1 MAKQPNSVSSGG
13 ESFMVKLATFIVDKR
28 NLFFLITIILVIF
41 SMFSRGWVEVENDLT
56 FYLPEDSETKKA
68 LNVMEGEFT
77 TYGTAEVMVANISY
91 ADAESMLDDLKEIR
105 GVQSIS
111 FDDTT
116 DHYNNAS
123 ALFSI
128 TFDYDETDD
137 ACMESLDKVKE
148 YLSGQDVY
156 VKTDLGNAQAET
168 IEREINM
175 IMVYVAVVIVAVL
188 LFTSETF
195 GEVPVLILTFGVGL
209 IVNQGTNYL
218 LGKISFVSNS
228 VTSILQLGLSIDYAI
243 IFCNRFKEEHKTLP
257 IREAVIL
264 ALSKAIPEIGA
275 SSLTTIGGLV
285 AMLFMQ
291 FKLGPDMAICLI
303 KSIGFALLSAFVVM
317 PGLLMLFGPL
327 IDRTGH
333 KSFVP
338 KIPFV
343 GAYDYAT
350 RHIVPIIFVVVLF
363 FAFRLSNNCP
373 YAYGYSV
380 LTTPKLNETQIAKNM
395 IEDNFSSSNMMALV
409 VPKGDYE
416 KEAQLLKELE
426 SYDEVDY
433 TMGLANVD
441 ALDGYKLADKL
452 TPRQFAELAGL
463 DYEAAQVVYAA
474 YAAENESYGELVG
487 NIATYKVPLIDMFLY
502 VCDKVDSGIVTL
514 SDEQTDMLHEAQVQM
529 QSARNQLQGDTYSR
543 MLIYLTLPVSG
554 DETYKFTDKILEIAR
569 SYYPDEDVYLAGDS
583 TNEYDFEK
591 SFAVDN
597 TVVSIVSVLIVLV
610 VLLFKL
616 ILGDFG
622 PAGSN
627 KSYPVPDIRGK
638 TVEEA
643 QEMEG
648 VKDIFLIEV
657 QGTRTTEEYQPGQI
671 VEQDPAAGRT
681 RKSNLVIQVY
691 VAAEPEKVPMKDLV
705 GMEYRQA
712 RVLLTDM
719 GLDLKIT
726 TETVSSDKY
735 GADAVI
741 ETVPV
746 ADEPLVAGQTVILRV
761 STGPETVTVPT
772 FTGQDIANAV
782 QNAQDLGLTVGE
794 ITYDTFSF
802 APQGQVIEQ
811 SIKPT
816 NEVPGG
822 TKISFTVS
830 GQKNSDDATAARVVE
845 FTMPS
850 DMEGMIK
857 VEFEQDSVTL
867 DSQYINAS
875 MGTVTYTF
883 TGKTG
888 TSSNVCAVFTSMN
901 TGATKVSA
909 IQEIRF

>member
-1 MAKQPNSVSSGG
+1 MAKQAKNVSSGG
-13 ESFMVKLATFIVDKR
+13 ESFMIKLSTFIVDKR
-28 NLFFLITIILVIF
+28 NLVFLITIILVIF

-68 LNVMEGEFT
+68 LNVMDGEFT
-77 TYGTAEVMVANISY
+77 TYGTAEVMVANVSY
-91 ADAESMLDDLKEIR
+91 ADAEAMCDDLKEIK

-111 FDDTT
+111 FDDTS

-123 ALFSI
+123 ALYSI

-137 ACMESLDKVKE
+137 ACLESLDKVKA
-148 YLSGQDVY
+148 YLDGQDVY
-156 VKTDLGNAQAET
+156 VKTNLGNTQAET
-168 IEREINM
+168 IEHEINVIM
-175 IMVYVAVVIVAVL
+175 IYVAIVIVAVL
-188 LFTSETF
+188 LFTSETY
-195 GEVPVLILTFGVGL
+195 GEVPVLILTFGIGL
-209 IVNQGTNYL
+209 IINQGTNYL

-243 IFCNRFKEEHKTLP
+243 IFCNRFKDEHKRLP
-257 IREAVIL
+257 IRESVIL

-275 SSLTTIGGLV
+275 SSLTTVGGLV

-303 KSIGFALLSAFVVM
+303 KSIAFALLSAFLVM

-327 IDRTGH
+327 IDKTGH

-350 RHIVPIIFVVVLF
+350 RHIVPIVFAVVLF

-380 LTTPKLNETQIAKNM
+380 LTTPKLNETQIAENM

-502 VCDKVDSGIVTL
+502 VCDKVDAGVVSL

-529 QSARNQLQGDTYSR
+529 QSAKNQLQGESYSR

-554 DETYKFTDKILEIAR
+554 DETYHFTDKILEIAR
-569 SYYPDEDVYLAGDS
+569 SYYPDEDVFLAGDS

-597 TVVSIVSVLIVLV
+597 AVVSIVSVLIVLV
-610 VLLFKL
+610 VLLFTFNSAGMPLLL
-616 ILGDFG
+616 ILVIEGSIWINFSFPTISGKYLFFLGYLIVSSIQMGANIDYAIVIGSRYQELKLKTGAMSRREAIIDTLNFAFPTIITSGSILAICGFLIGSLTSEPVIAGIGESLGRGTVISIFLVMFVLPQILLVGTKFIEVTSFSMPGVSVGERKTLSGKVFVNGMVRGHISGTVRGQICAMVDGDVDLNVVSG
-622 PAGSN
+622 SAEEDNAADGAPGDTPPDSPDDTAGS
-627 KSYPVPDIRGK
+627 DGDQADGK
-638 TVEEA
+638 EE
-643 QEMEG
+643 ELH
-648 VKDIFLIEV
+648 V
-657 QGTRTTEEYQPGQI
+657 
-671 VEQDPAAGRT
+671 
-681 RKSNLVIQVY
+681 
-691 VAAEPEKVPMKDLV
+691 
-705 GMEYRQA
+705 
-712 RVLLTDM
+712 
-719 GLDLKIT
+719 
-726 TETVSSDKY
+726 
-735 GADAVI
+735 
-741 ETVPV
+741 
-746 ADEPLVAGQTVILRV
+746 
-761 STGPETVTVPT
+761 
-772 FTGQDIANAV
+772 
-782 QNAQDLGLTVGE
+782 
-794 ITYDTFSF
+794 
-802 APQGQVIEQ
+802 
-811 SIKPT
+811 
-816 NEVPGG
+816 
-822 TKISFTVS
+822 
-830 GQKNSDDATAARVVE
+830 
-845 FTMPS
+845 
-850 DMEGMIK
+850 
-857 VEFEQDSVTL
+857 
-867 DSQYINAS
+867 
-875 MGTVTYTF
+875 
-883 TGKTG
+883 
-888 TSSNVCAVFTSMN
+888 
-901 TGATKVSA
+901 
-909 IQEIRF
+909 

>member
-1 MAKQPNSVSSGG
+1 MAKQAKSVSSGG

-28 NLFFLITIILVIF
+28 NLVFLITIILVIF
-41 SMFSRGWVEVENDLT
+41 SMFSRNWVEVENDLT

-91 ADAESMLDDLKEIR
+91 ADAENLCDDLKDIK
-105 GVQSIS
+105 GVQSIA

-137 ACMESLDKVKE
+137 ACLESLDRVKA
-148 YLSGQDVY
+148 YLDGQDVY
-156 VKTDLGNAQAET
+156 VKTSLGNTQAET
-168 IEREINM
+168 IDHEINV
-175 IMVYVAVVIVAVL
+175 IMVYVAIVIVAVL
-188 LFTSETF
+188 LFTSETY
-195 GEVPVLILTFGVGL
+195 GEVPVLILTFGIGL
-209 IVNQGTNYL
+209 IINQGTNYL

-243 IFCNRFKEEHKTLP
+243 IFCNRFKDEHKRLP
-257 IREAVIL
+257 IRESVIL

-275 SSLTTIGGLV
+275 SSLTTVGGLV

-303 KSIGFALLSAFVVM
+303 KSIAFALLSSFLVM

-327 IDRTGH
+327 IDKTGH

-350 RHIVPIIFVVVLF
+350 RHIVPIIFAVVLF
-363 FAFRLSNNCP
+363 FAFRLSNDCP

-380 LTTPKLNETQIAKNM
+380 LSTPKLNETQIAENM

-416 KEAQLLKELE
+416 KEAKLLKELE

-502 VCDKVDSGIVTL
+502 VCDKVDAGVVSL
-514 SDEQTDMLHEAQVQM
+514 SEEQTDMLHEAQVQM
-529 QSARNQLQGDTYSR
+529 QSAKNQLQGENYSR

-554 DETYKFTDKILEIAR
+554 DETYHFTDKILEITR

-597 TVVSIVSVLIVLV
+597 AVVSIVSVLIVLV
-610 VLLFKL
+610 VLLFTFNSAGMPLLL
-616 ILGDFG
+616 ILVIEGSIWINFSFPTISGKYLFFLGYLIVSSIQMGANIDYAIVIGSRYQELKLKTGSMSRREAIIDTLNFAFPTIITSG
-622 PAGSN
+622 SILAICGFLIGSLTSEPVIAGIGESLG
-627 KSYPVPDIRGK
+627 RG
-638 TVEEA
+638 TVIS
-643 QEMEG
+643 
-648 VKDIFLIEV
+648 IFLVMFVLPQILLVGTKFIEV
-657 QGTRTTEEYQPGQI
+657 TSFSMPGVSVGERKALSGKVFVNGMVRGQI
-671 VEQDPAAGRT
+671 NGTVRGQICAMVDGDVDLNVV
-681 RKSNLVIQVY
+681 SG
-691 VAAEPEKVPMKDLV
+691 AAE
-705 GMEYRQA
+705 
-712 RVLLTDM
+712 
-719 GLDLKIT
+719 
-726 TETVSSDKY
+726 
-735 GADAVI
+735 
-741 ETVPV
+741 
-746 ADEPLVAGQTVILRV
+746 DECA
-761 STGPETVTVPT
+761 
-772 FTGQDIANAV
+772 
-782 QNAQDLGLTVGE
+782 
-794 ITYDTFSF
+794 
-802 APQGQVIEQ
+802 
-811 SIKPT
+811 
-816 NEVPGG
+816 
-822 TKISFTVS
+822 
-830 GQKNSDDATAARVVE
+830 SDDAPGDT
-845 FTMPS
+845 PPDS
-850 DMEGMIK
+850 PEGA
-857 VEFEQDSVTL
+857 QTD
-867 DSQYINAS
+867 
-875 MGTVTYTF
+875 
-883 TGKTG
+883 GKEE
-888 TSSNVCAVFTSMN
+888 
-901 TGATKVSA
+901 VSHV
-909 IQEIRF
+909 